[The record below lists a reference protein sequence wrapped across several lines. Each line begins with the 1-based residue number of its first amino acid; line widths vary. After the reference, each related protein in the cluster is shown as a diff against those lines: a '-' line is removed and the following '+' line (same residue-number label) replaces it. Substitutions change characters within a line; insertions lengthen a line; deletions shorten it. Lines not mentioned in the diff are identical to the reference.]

1 MTRGR
6 RGSLALRRRALPS
19 PPPCRFIP
27 ALSPNPRRTPGT
39 ETLHRD
45 ATSLPTAPAA
55 PVFYSRVTASR
66 ALRVADAI
74 GLRPTLDPATRPQNP
89 AAVRS
94 KEKDRTSPS
103 HHLDQTH
110 RKPAAATPCPGGLAS
125 GRAPAPGSPSTP
137 ALVGLTKSARGRRE
151 PIKPSTTRHVH
162 KQVDKPELFA
172 AIRYAARRDGL
183 SIRAIEARFH
193 VHRRTIRQALAS
205 PIPPPRKQAVR
216 PSRVLVGLDR
226 LIDDLL
232 DAQPGIRIGHI
243 WERLI
248 DDHDA
253 NVSYA
258 SVRDYV
264 AKRRQTNQNP
274 DRID

>member
-1 MTRGR
+1 MNRDVPQNTLRPLPIRIRPHPGETAESYIR
-6 RGSLALRRRALPS
+6 RLARANHLRPSHLRRFLS
-19 PPPCRFIP
+19 HP
-27 ALSPNPRRTPGT
+27 AS
-39 ETLHRD
+39 HY
-45 ATSLPTAPAA
+45 APAKPERLA
-55 PVFYSRVTASR
+55 IMTGRSQA
-66 ALRVADAI
+66 AL
-74 GLRPTLDPATRPQNP
+74 
-89 AAVRS
+89 
-94 KEKDRTSPS
+94 E
-103 HHLDQTH
+103 H
-110 RKPAAATPCPGGLAS
+110 
-125 GRAPAPGSPSTP
+125 